1 MYSFFGMIFMIIGLG
16 LMTTLSG
23 WCIPWILLGCAG
35 FWAADQ
41 DDWNWDVDFL
51 GGLMILLFV
60 GVLAWAGLIS
70 LFRWMFL

>member
-16 LMTTLSG
+16 LLTTLSG
-23 WCIPWILLGCAG
+23 WSIPWLLLGCTG

-51 GGLMILLFV
+51 GGAIILLFA
-60 GVLAWAGLIS
+60 GVLSWTVLIKV
-70 LFRWMFL
+70 FRWMFF